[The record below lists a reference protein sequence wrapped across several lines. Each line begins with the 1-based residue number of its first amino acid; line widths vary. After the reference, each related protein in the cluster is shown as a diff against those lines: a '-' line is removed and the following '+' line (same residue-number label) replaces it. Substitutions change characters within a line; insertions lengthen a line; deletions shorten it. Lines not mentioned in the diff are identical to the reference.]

1 MKRLSPSDA
10 MFLYGESREQMMH
23 VAGLMPFTPAPGSS
37 PDQLREVMNELRDN
51 PTVASPWN
59 LKLRTPDLLW
69 NPLQQWVEEPAVDLE
84 YHVRR
89 SALPT
94 PGDER
99 ELGILVS
106 RLHGYRVDLHRPPW
120 EVHLIEGLERGR
132 FAWYAKIHHSL
143 VDGYSAMQAMTNALS
158 SDPEARDWP
167 LFFSIPPRRTPRPA
181 PSSAPPPS
189 TAPAPP
195 GPGAGPAPDGG
206 EPGDTA
212 GRGIHFTEL
221 LGAVREQYGASKAV
235 GRALLNMV
243 QASRAGDHELV
254 SPLEAPHCVLN
265 GRISRSRRFAT
276 QRLPLDRMRALAK
289 AAGGTLNDAVLAVS
303 GSSLRTYLLEQH
315 ALPAT
320 PLVAMLPVAI
330 RARDEVGGGNAVGAI
345 LATLATDIADP
356 AERLARIVA
365 STSRAKAQLQGMSK
379 AAILQYSALLTAPSM
394 LHVIPGVAGHLRPT
408 FNVVISNVPGP
419 ERPLYFRGARLEAW
433 YPMSIPI
440 HGQALNITC
449 TSYAGTVCFGFTGC
463 RDTVPHLQRLAVYC
477 GEALTELEH
486 AVRHD

>member
-1 MKRLSPSDA
+1 MVKRLSPSDA

-23 VAGLMPFTPAPGSS
+23 VAGLMPFTPAPDS
-37 PDQLREVMNELRDN
+37 PPELLRDLMDELRGG
-51 PTVASPWN
+51 PEVCSPWN

-69 NPLQQWVEEPAVDLE
+69 NPLQAWVEEPELDLE

-89 SALPT
+89 SALPS

-120 EVHLIEGLERGR
+120 EVHFIEGLERGR

-158 SDPEARDWP
+158 SDPDERDRP
-167 LFFSIPPRRTPRPA
+167 LFFSIPPRARPRPA
-181 PSSAPPPS
+181 PPPPPS
-189 TAPAPP
+189 APGSEPAPGSPAPAE
-195 GPGAGPAPDGG
+195 AGEA
-206 EPGDTA
+206 GDAA
-212 GRGIHFTEL
+212 GSRGIHYPEL

-235 GRALLNMV
+235 IRALLNLI
-243 QASRAGDHELV
+243 QANRAGDHELV
-254 SPLEAPHCVLN
+254 SPLEAPRCVLN
-265 GRISRSRRFAT
+265 ARISRSRRFAT
-276 QRLPLDRMRALAK
+276 QRLALDRMRALAR
-289 AAGGTLNDAVLAVS
+289 AAGGTLNDVVLALS
-303 GSSLRTYLLEQH
+303 GASLRTYLLEQE
-315 ALPAT
+315 ALPVA

-330 RARDEVGGGNAVGAI
+330 RAKDDLGGGNAVGAI

-356 AERLARIVA
+356 GERLARIIA
-365 STSRAKAQLQGMSK
+365 STARAKQQLQGMSK

-394 LHVIPGVAGHLRPT
+394 LQLIPGAAGHLRPP
-408 FNVVISNVPGP
+408 FNIVISNVPGP
-419 ERPLYFRGARLEAW
+419 DRPLYFRGARLEAW

-449 TSYAGTVCFGFTGC
+449 TSYAGMVCFGFTGC

-477 GEALTELEH
+477 GEALSELEH
-486 AVRHD
+486 AVLHA